1 MSLFNAEHFSQAVPL
16 SFNTNVT
23 DGAIM
28 IVMDCTRCVRLS
40 AVSADN
46 RTQRVRFTGYSQ
58 DKGMYFLKGLIIRHG
73 FDVLSRK
80 AEKLETVDYSSL
92 LIHLFILCQSF
103 VCFQM
108 EFLR

>member
-40 AVSADN
+40 AE
-46 RTQRVRFTGYSQ
+46 TSQ

-108 EFLR
+108 EFSR

>member
-40 AVSADN
+40 AE
-46 RTQRVRFTGYSQ
+46 TSQ
-58 DKGMYFLKGLIIRHG
+58 DKEMYFLKGLIIKHG

-103 VCFQM
+103 V
-108 EFLR
+108 

>member
-40 AVSADN
+40 AE
-46 RTQRVRFTGYSQ
+46 TSQ

-73 FDVLSRK
+73 FDVLSRE

-92 LIHLFILCQSF
+92 LIHLFILMFSNGVF
-103 VCFQM
+103 ALIKGYF
-108 EFLR
+108 

>member
-28 IVMDCTRCVRLS
+28 IVMDCTRCVQLS

-58 DKGMYFLKGLIIRHG
+58 DKGSTFLYPVTFRHRIKECT
-73 FDVLSRK
+73 S
-80 AEKLETVDYSSL
+80 
-92 LIHLFILCQSF
+92 
-103 VCFQM
+103 
-108 EFLR
+108 

>member
-40 AVSADN
+40 AE
-46 RTQRVRFTGYSQ
+46 TSQ
-58 DKGMYFLKGLIIRHG
+58 DKGMYFLKGLIIGHG

>member
-40 AVSADN
+40 AE
-46 RTQRVRFTGYSQ
+46 TSQ
-58 DKGMYFLKGLIIRHG
+58 DKGSTFLYPVTFRHRIKECT
-73 FDVLSRK
+73 S
-80 AEKLETVDYSSL
+80 
-92 LIHLFILCQSF
+92 
-103 VCFQM
+103 
-108 EFLR
+108 

>member
-1 MSLFNAEHFSQAVPL
+1 
-16 SFNTNVT
+16 
-23 DGAIM
+23 
-28 IVMDCTRCVRLS
+28 
-40 AVSADN
+40 
-46 RTQRVRFTGYSQ
+46 
-58 DKGMYFLKGLIIRHG
+58 MYFLKGLIIRHG

-92 LIHLFILCQSF
+92 LIHLFISCQSF

>member
-16 SFNTNVT
+16 SFNTSVT
-23 DGAIM
+23 DRAIM

-40 AVSADN
+40 AE
-46 RTQRVRFTGYSQ
+46 TSQ

>member
-28 IVMDCTRCVRLS
+28 IVMDCTRC
-40 AVSADN
+40 
-46 RTQRVRFTGYSQ
+46 VRFTGYSQ

-92 LIHLFILCQSF
+92 LIHLFISCQSF

>member
-40 AVSADN
+40 AE
-46 RTQRVRFTGYSQ
+46 TSQ

>member
-40 AVSADN
+40 AE
-46 RTQRVRFTGYSQ
+46 TSQ

-108 EFLR
+108 EFLH

>member
-1 MSLFNAEHFSQAVPL
+1 MSLFNAQHFSQAVPL
-16 SFNTNVT
+16 SFNTNIT

-40 AVSADN
+40 AE
-46 RTQRVRFTGYSQ
+46 TSQ

-80 AEKLETVDYSSL
+80 AEKLETVDCSSL

-103 VCFQM
+103 V
-108 EFLR
+108 

>member
-28 IVMDCTRCVRLS
+28 IVMDCTRCVQLS
-40 AVSADN
+40 AE
-46 RTQRVRFTGYSQ
+46 TSQ
-58 DKGMYFLKGLIIRHG
+58 DKGMYFLKGLIIGHG

>member
-40 AVSADN
+40 AE
-46 RTQRVRFTGYSQ
+46 TSQ

-103 VCFQM
+103 VCFQI

>member
-40 AVSADN
+40 AE
-46 RTQRVRFTGYSQ
+46 TSQ

-92 LIHLFILCQSF
+92 LIHLFISCQSF

>member
-16 SFNTNVT
+16 SFNTSVT
-23 DGAIM
+23 DRAIM

-40 AVSADN
+40 AE
-46 RTQRVRFTGYSQ
+46 TSQ
-58 DKGMYFLKGLIIRHG
+58 DKRMYFLKGLIIRHG